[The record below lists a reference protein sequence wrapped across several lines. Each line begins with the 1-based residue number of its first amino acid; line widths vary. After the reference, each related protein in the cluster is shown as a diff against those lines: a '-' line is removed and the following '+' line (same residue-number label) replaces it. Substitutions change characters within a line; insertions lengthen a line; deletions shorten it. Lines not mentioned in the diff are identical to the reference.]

1 MKKYY
6 QNYIK
11 YDEVDTLH
19 ASRIPE
25 SASDKL
31 YNSIIRIEINE
42 NNKTEM
48 DSLWRLIYKG
58 KNIIFFVQIFMQLKK
73 NL

>member
-11 YDEVDTLH
+11 YDVVDTLH

-48 DSLWRLIYKG
+48 DSL
-58 KNIIFFVQIFMQLKK
+58 
-73 NL
+73 